1 MKLLLFG
8 QIGSGKSH
16 IGELLARDFGLHY
29 HDADT
34 DLPTDIAAA
43 IRRHE
48 PFTEAMRD
56 AFVDRIA
63 TRISALSATHLN
75 FVVAQA
81 LFKDRHRA
89 LLQTAFPDLQL
100 IWVRSTPDLIA
111 ARLNERAGHLAT
123 AYYAEI
129 VNPAFEPPTVPH
141 FAIDNL
147 ADPARLHLD
156 LTLLLNQ
163 TTAYATASP

>member
-34 DLPTDIAAA
+34 DLPPEIAAA

-48 PFTEAMRD
+48 PLTDAMRD
-56 AFVDRIA
+56 AFVARIA
-63 TRISALSATHLN
+63 VRIAALSVTHLN

-89 LLQTAFPDLQL
+89 LLQTVFPDLQL
-100 IWVRSTPDLIA
+100 IWVRTTPDLIA
-111 ARLNERAGHLAT
+111 ARLDERAGHLAT

-141 FAIDNL
+141 LTLDNL

-156 LTLLLNQ
+156 LTRLLNQ
-163 TTAYATASP
+163 AAALAL